1 LASDEYGNR
10 RSTFS
15 VYFRP
20 EELSAE
26 ELAALVGRGA
36 RRTDAAGLF
45 KLSTSRIVEERLV
58 IDEANSTLCEG
69 EYRDGSW
76 VHTQPQCEDRVNFKK
91 VTVPS
96 AYFSVQVDPAPSG
109 SLVSK

>member
-26 ELAALVGRGA
+26 ELAALVRRSA
-36 RRTDAAGLF
+36 PRTDAAGLF
-45 KLSTSRIVEERLV
+45 KLSTSRIVEERFV
-58 IDEANSTLCEG
+58 IDEGNSTLCEG

-76 VHTQPQCEDRVNFKK
+76 VHTQPQCEDHVNFKK

-96 AYFSVQVDPAPSG
+96 DYFSVEVDPTPSS
-109 SLVSK
+109 SLASK